1 MKLDSR
7 IKQILKTSIL
17 FALLIFFMWL
27 AFRGVNFADLW
38 SELKNT
44 NYLYAFAGGLMG
56 VLVSNYFRALRWRYL
71 LDPLKENISMKS
83 MFPPIMIGYMLNLII
98 PKGGEISR
106 PVMLAKKENISK
118 GAAFGTIIAER
129 IFDLLSLL
137 ISFGLC
143 LFIFRDRLSNAFSD
157 FDISSIALYTSIIVF
172 AMVVVILLIIFNI
185 EKSEVIIE
193 NITKKILPARFQ
205 KKIHSLFISII
216 NGFLFIKRPRT
227 YFPIF
232 ILSVAVWICYGISTW
247 LTFLAFDF
255 KLGLFDANLI
265 LTLITFAMFLPLPG
279 NSAGAFH
286 FICGTAMV
294 KIYGI
299 DKEAALGFATV
310 SHLMGLVL
318 MIIFGAYYFF
328 KENYK
333 LKELESEKIE

>member
-1 MKLDSR
+1 
-7 IKQILKTSIL
+7 
-17 FALLIFFMWL
+17 MWL